1 MRRAVIGVLAFVF
14 PGLQFALAGRWWQ
27 SWAASLAV
35 SVPVALVIAA
45 GSWLGTSFLWLS
57 AAVLVVCLAVRA
69 VLAVV
74 VRPEGVRPSAW
85 LIIVWLL
92 GSEVVTRL
100 PVLAVRLSA
109 AEPFRTPSSAMEPTL
124 IAGDNV
130 FAFKA
135 GPGATWGRGSVIAY
149 TSGSGPTY
157 MKRVIGLAG
166 DRVVIRAGM
175 VEVND
180 APLTRGQCEADRP
193 ATDRPSLVCVLEES
207 DGRRWK
213 TWPITERQ
221 SDGSW
226 LVPPDSLFLMGDF
239 RDNSHDSRWEG
250 FINVSQVVGVAHQ
263 IHWSSTGTSV
273 ELKRIGRSLDTLD

>member
-1 MRRAVIGVLAFVF
+1 MRRALIAVLAFVF
-14 PGLQFALAGRWWQ
+14 PGVQFALAGRWWQ
-27 SWAASLAV
+27 SWALSLAV
-35 SVPVALVIAA
+35 SVPMALVVAA
-45 GSWLGTSFLWLS
+45 GGWLGTSFLGLF
-57 AAVLVVCLAVRA
+57 AAVLVVCLAGRA

-100 PVLAVRLSA
+100 PLLAARLSA
-109 AEPFRTPSSAMEPTL
+109 AEPFRFPSASMEPTL

-135 GPGATWGRGSVIAY
+135 GPAATYGRGSVIAY
-149 TSGSGPTY
+149 KAGSGSTY

-166 DRVVIRAGM
+166 DRVLIREGI
-175 VEVND
+175 VEVYD
-180 APLTRGQCEADRP
+180 APLTRGRCEADHP
-193 ATDRPSLVCVLEES
+193 ATDRTSLVCILEES

-213 TWPITERQ
+213 TWPITEHQ

-226 LVPPDSLFLMGDF
+226 VVPPDSLFLLGDY
-239 RDNSHDSRWEG
+239 RDNSQDSRWEG

-263 IHWSSTGTSV
+263 IHWSSTETSV
-273 ELKRIGRSLDTLD
+273 AWKRIGRSLDTLD